1 MSRHDS
7 HDDPDG
13 PLPQD
18 AADQPSDPS
27 TEPRA
32 GRPSDGGAAPGGG
45 TGASLR
51 DALSLRDPRGQA
63 SDDGDPLDGFDEHDE
78 PEPPTTWPP
87 VLAGVLGIVLAL
99 ILAIGSYSAF
109 QRAEQLGEWANS
121 TWVAQGAYTDLT
133 RDLELDT
140 FNPKYQISLPTD
152 PQIAQQRFDNGLQDP
167 FVPEPGQGTEVRG
180 MDTGGSSADFE
191 EQADILLGVED
202 GELQVLATEPA
213 GELGTGVT
221 DRSVAGQRGQA
232 IALGVGSAVV
242 LVAGLA
248 AAFWLRRRSRR

>member
-13 PLPQD
+13 SLPEEAV
-18 AADQPSDPS
+18 AAER
-27 TEPRA
+27 T
-32 GRPSDGGAAPGGG
+32 DGGPAPTEGAGAA
-45 TGASLR
+45 LR
-51 DALSLRDPRGQA
+51 DAFSLRGRRGPA
-63 SDDGDPLDGFDEHDE
+63 SHDGDPLEGFTENDE

-87 VLAGVLGIVLAL
+87 VLVGVLGIILAL
-99 ILAIGSYSAF
+99 ILAIWSYTSF
-109 QRAEQLGEWANS
+109 QRAEQLGEWAND

-133 RDLELDT
+133 QDLELDT
-140 FNPKYQISLPTD
+140 FNPKYQISLPSD

-180 MDTGGSSADFE
+180 TDTGGSSADFE
-191 EQADILLGVED
+191 EEADILLGVED
-202 GELQVLATEPA
+202 DELQVLAAEPA
-213 GELGTGVT
+213 GELGAGVT
-221 DRSVAGQRGQA
+221 DQTVTGQRTQA
-232 IALGVGSAVV
+232 VALGVGSAVV